1 MHHPHKAYQKD
12 TPSSFP
18 VLLLKN
24 EPKGI
29 KSIFLILNLIK
40 LCCFVLLFFFF
51 KKTGTRL
58 DLKLELYGGHL
69 AYSLTSIFSRICLC
83 YNSYVH
89 TAAVCIIFH
98 VYLLQNKIVLV
109 LCLVQINFCSHS
121 HSWRIQAAP
130 RAKLWELVLV
140 IVCVFMHSSVC
151 ACVFMYV
158 FYLVALS
165 SFPISNQSNTC

>member
-29 KSIFLILNLIK
+29 KSIFFNFKFDQALL
-40 LCCFVLLFFFF
+40 LCFAFKK